1 VRSLLRNR
9 RGFTL
14 LELMIVIA
22 IIGIVLG
29 YVTPRLFG
37 ALTSS
42 NIEKTERN
50 MSAIIQL
57 ARSSALTHHKT
68 YYVQFNIDD
77 GIVGYFPK
85 PEKSGEEPELEKKM
99 SMPDGVTIK
108 GVKTPYQPKKD
119 RGKAEIKVTPDGVVE
134 QGLIYLEGGINKMY
148 TFMIKPF
155 SGKFKVYD
163 RYVEVAYGRE

>member
-1 VRSLLRNR
+1 VKNLPRTSK
-9 RGFTL
+9 GFTL

-29 YVTPRLFG
+29 YAAPRLFG
-37 ALTSS
+37 AFTSS

-50 MSAIIQL
+50 MSTIIQL
-57 ARSSALTHHKT
+57 ARSSALTQHKT

-77 GIVGYFPK
+77 GIIGYYPM
-85 PEKSGEEPELEKKM
+85 PDKSGEEPELEKKM
-99 SMPDGVTIK
+99 ELPEGVSIK
-108 GVKTPYQPKKD
+108 GVKTPYQPKKEK
-119 RGKAEIKVTPDGVVE
+119 GKADLKVTSDGVVE
-134 QGLIYLEGGINKMY
+134 QGLIYVEGGINKTY
-148 TFMIKPF
+148 TFMVKPF